1 MLLAGHLRYALHSLR
16 TARSRSTLTMLGIII
31 GVAAVIVVMGV
42 SAGAKQQVVERLQS
56 LGANLL
62 IVLPGSAREAGALL
76 GQGSKRSLTEDDADA
91 IGQEL
96 PQVVASAPVVFKRT
110 QVVSGNRNWATS
122 VYGVTQAFFLAREW
136 EVDAGRP
143 FSPDEAKTAAKVALL
158 GVTVGQ
164 ALFDERDPVG
174 QIVRIEHTPFRVI
187 GVLAEKGQSPTG
199 QDQDDKVMVPLPAAR
214 IRVLGTASDSL
225 RAVRYL
231 LIKVRSAGQMA
242 ETREAVARLLRQ
254 RHGLRPDQSD
264 DFAVHDIADI
274 QQTREQ
280 AAGVLGFWLTV
291 VAAVSLLVGGIGIM
305 NIMLV
310 TVTERTREIGL
321 RRAVG
326 AAPRDI
332 RNQFLVEAIV
342 LALLGGSVGVLVG
355 LGTVLAI
362 AALSDLPLLI
372 QPWSVLFAA
381 GSAAATGVFFGVYPA
396 WRAARL
402 DPLRALRFE

>member
-1 MLLAGHLRYALHSLR
+1 M
-16 TARSRSTLTMLGIII
+16 LTMLGIVI
-31 GVAAVIVVMGV
+31 GVAAVIVVMAVG
-42 SAGAKQQVVERLQS
+42 AGAKQQVVERLQS

-76 GQGSKRSLTEDDADA
+76 GHGSKRSLTEDDADA
-91 IGQEL
+91 IGREL
-96 PQVVASAPVVFKRT
+96 PQVVAAAPVVFKQT

-136 EVDAGRP
+136 AVDAGRP
-143 FSPDEAKTAAKVALL
+143 FSPDEWKTAAKVALL
-158 GVTVGQ
+158 GVTAGRE
-164 ALFDERDPVG
+164 LFGNRDPVG
-174 QIVRIEHTPFRVI
+174 EIVRIEHTPFRVI

-214 IRVLGTASDSL
+214 IRVLGAASDSL
-225 RAVRYL
+225 RSVRYL
-231 LIKVRSAGQMA
+231 LIKVRTAGQMA
-242 ETREAVARLLRQ
+242 ETRQAVARLLRQ

-264 DFAVHDIADI
+264 DFAVRDIADI

-372 QPWSVLFAA
+372 HPWSVLFAA
-381 GSAAATGVFFGVYPA
+381 GSAAVTGVFFGVYPA

-402 DPLRALRFE
+402 DPIRALRFE